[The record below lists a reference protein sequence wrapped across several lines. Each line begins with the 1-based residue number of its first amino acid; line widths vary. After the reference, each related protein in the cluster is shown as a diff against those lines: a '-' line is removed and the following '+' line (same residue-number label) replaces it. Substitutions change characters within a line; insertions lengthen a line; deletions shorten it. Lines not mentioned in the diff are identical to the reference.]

1 MNLLKSFLTR
11 LFIVA
16 VPILGL
22 YFYSEIVFE
31 ANRQKEHPTD
41 AGMGIAILLF
51 LLLLC
56 LFLGFV
62 INTIIKFRKKEY
74 PIVMVNAIFLSPFLF
89 LILYLQCLFVGGDG
103 FCEFITKLDGTTFT
117 YIIIIVLILIS
128 VGFLVVY
135 KCSFK
140 IIFIYLMILSSI
152 GGGYFYNRHV
162 IKEHYGKNKEMY
174 FEGKINDTILVL
186 ASDNM
191 SVLAEGYIERKTYN
205 RIFIKSE
212 NKTIELN
219 DWLEPIKKEYSDS
232 IKCQLT
238 NQYR

>member
-41 AGMGIAILLF
+41 AGMGIAILLI
-51 LLLLC
+51 LLLSC
-56 LFLGFV
+56 LFVGFV

-89 LILYLQCLFVGGDG
+89 LLLYLQCLFVGGDG

-140 IIFIYLMILSSI
+140 IVFIYLMILSSI
-152 GGGYFYNRHV
+152 GGAYFYNRRV
-162 IKEHYGKNKEMY
+162 IKERYGKNKEMY
-174 FEGKINDTILVL
+174 FEGKINDTIQVI
-186 ASDNM
+186 AGDNS
-191 SVLAEGYIERKTYN
+191 SVLSQGYIERKTYN
-205 RIFIKSE
+205 RIFIKVE

-219 DWLEPIKKEYSDS
+219 DWLEPIKKQYSDS
-232 IKCQLT
+232 IKCEF
-238 NQYR
+238 NYQYR